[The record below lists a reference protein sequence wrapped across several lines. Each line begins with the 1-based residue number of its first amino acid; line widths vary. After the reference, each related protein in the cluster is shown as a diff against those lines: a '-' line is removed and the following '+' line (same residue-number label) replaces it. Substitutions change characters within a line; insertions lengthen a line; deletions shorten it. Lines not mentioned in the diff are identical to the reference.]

1 MDSDK
6 SVVVGVIMGG
16 TSSEREVS
24 LKTGNG
30 VADAL
35 ESAGYIVKRFVL
47 DDENIDVL
55 DGEDVDVV
63 FIAMHGR
70 FGEDGE
76 LPRLLEERGIPYTGT
91 APEGAKVAMD
101 KVLTKKAFEAFGIP
115 FPHYIVLDAGVRYE
129 EADWFIKRHLGG
141 YPVVIKPAREG
152 SSIGVNIVEMRGGLE
167 VALDDAFG
175 YDNKVLV
182 EEYIKGRELTC
193 GILDGRALPLIE
205 TRPSRLFFDYRAKYR
220 DPGTLFIVNPRLEP
234 RLYRLCQEVALC
246 ANIAVGARDF
256 SRVDLILSDRKP
268 YVLEVNTIPGLTAR
282 SLLPRAAAS
291 IGVDYQTLCVRMLDM
306 ALRRKRCQSA

>member
-1 MDSDK
+1 VERSD
-6 SVVVGVIMGG
+6 VVVGVVMGG

-47 DDENIDVL
+47 DEDTIDAL
-55 DGEDVDVV
+55 DGEEVDVV

-70 FGEDGE
+70 FGEGGE
-76 LPRLLEERGIPYTGT
+76 LCRLLEERGIPYTGT
-91 APEGAKVAMD
+91 GPEGARIAMD

-115 FPHYIVLDAGVRYE
+115 TPDFIVLDKGVGSE

-152 SSIGVNIVEMRGGLE
+152 SSIGVSIVEMRGGLGD
-167 VALDDAFG
+167 ALEEAFR

-193 GILDGRALPLIE
+193 GILDGRALPLVE
-205 TRPSRLFFDYRAKYR
+205 MRPSRLFFDYRAKYQ

-256 SRVDLILSDRKP
+256 SRVDIILSDRRP

-306 ALRRKRCQSA
+306 ALRRRKCQSA